1 MNKSLRQLFTI
12 VVALFVILGMSTTII
27 MAIRAN
33 QLTND
38 ARNVRALYHEYGAP
52 RGSILAADGS
62 VIAKS
67 DPSND
72 SFSYQRSYSAGE
84 LYAPVTG
91 FFSIS
96 QRGWSGVEAS
106 RSSLLSGQSEQLL
119 LAAVQVAVH
128 RAGEQGR
135 QYRNVHRSE
144 DSAGRIQQPRQHG
157 WRRSG
162 HRAENRPYPR
172 HGQYAQLRPEPA
184 GQP

>member
-38 ARNVRALYHEYGAP
+38 ARNVRAFQRFVLVPAFLFRRRTVCAGHRILLHQPAWLERCRSVP
-52 RGSILAADGS
+52 QLAAVG
-62 VIAKS
+62 
-67 DPSND
+67 
-72 SFSYQRSYSAGE
+72 
-84 LYAPVTG
+84 PVG
-91 FFSIS
+91 
-96 QRGWSGVEAS
+96 AAA
-106 RSSLLSGQSEQLL
+106 
-119 LAAVQVAVH
+119 LAAVQVTVH

>member
-52 RGSILAADGS
+52 RGFHSRRGRIGHRKIRSFQRFVLVPAFLFRRRTVCAGHRILLHQPAWLERRRSVPQLAAVG
-62 VIAKS
+62 
-67 DPSND
+67 
-72 SFSYQRSYSAGE
+72 
-84 LYAPVTG
+84 PVG
-91 FFSIS
+91 
-96 QRGWSGVEAS
+96 AAA
-106 RSSLLSGQSEQLL
+106 

>member
-12 VVALFVILGMSTTII
+12 VVALFVILACPPPSSWPSEPTSSPTTHVTSARCTTNTAHRAGPFSPRTDRSSQNPILPT
-27 MAIRAN
+27 IRSRTSVPIPPAN
-33 QLTND
+33 CMRRSPDSSPSAAWLERCRSVPQ
-38 ARNVRALYHEYGAP
+38 
-52 RGSILAADGS
+52 LAAVG
-62 VIAKS
+62 
-67 DPSND
+67 
-72 SFSYQRSYSAGE
+72 
-84 LYAPVTG
+84 PVG
-91 FFSIS
+91 
-96 QRGWSGVEAS
+96 AAA
-106 RSSLLSGQSEQLL
+106 
-119 LAAVQVAVH
+119 LAAVQVTVH

-172 HGQYAQLRPEPA
+172 HGQHAQLRPEPA